1 MASAMMINTLYREL
15 EATSN
20 FVNNAVDKAA
30 PAAAA
35 PAASINSVDPDA
47 GEILYVLATNFLLYA
62 ALVLITYLVVK
73 LYVESSPDNP
83 LFDTEV
89 SYGRLPTTASGID
102 FLR

>member
-1 MASAMMINTLYREL
+1 MQAALYREL
-15 EATSN
+15 AAASN
-20 FVNNAVDKAA
+20 FVNNAAGSAA
-30 PAAAA
+30 PAAAST
-35 PAASINSVDPDA
+35 AALINGADPDA

-89 SYGRLPTTASGID
+89 SYGRLPTTPSGID

>member
-1 MASAMMINTLYREL
+1 MTSATMTNTLYREL
-15 EATSN
+15 AATSN

-35 PAASINSVDPDA
+35 TAASISGVDPDA

-89 SYGRLPTTASGID
+89 SYGRLPTTASGIG